1 MYPLLAQRISSDEY
15 ALDSIVG
22 DDGGR
27 RTHKFLVSEEDEDR
41 SGLLW
46 RGSFASG
53 ACRLLFGNCRLYLL
67 TEPASRTRWQPPGC
81 SEEGQYRCS
90 SHPFYIGVG
99 MPRVSVPLC
108 VHQYNNRD
116 YWSR

>member
-27 RTHKFLVSEEDEDR
+27 RTHKFLVSEEDE
-41 SGLLW
+41 GKPEPLW

-53 ACRLLFGNCRLYLL
+53 ACRPPFGND
-67 TEPASRTRWQPPGC
+67 
-81 SEEGQYRCS
+81 RCT
-90 SHPFYIGVG
+90 
-99 MPRVSVPLC
+99 C
-108 VHQYNNRD
+108 
-116 YWSR
+116 